1 MQKKSRL
8 EYSIINSSISTI
20 IFILTIGIQ
29 FISRTIFIRFLGI
42 EYLGLNGLFT
52 NILSM
57 LSLAELGVGT
67 SIIFSLYK
75 PLQQEDTATIKAL
88 MHLYKKIY
96 NIIGIAIGII
106 GCLLIPFL
114 PVIVGKDVGIP
125 NIQLLYLLFLANS
138 VFSYFFTY
146 NRSLLNAD
154 QLGYLNVINTFAYLV
169 VATVIQ
175 VFVLYTTGNYALY
188 LLIQIICTV
197 ISNIDISLRVKKR
210 YKHVF
215 QYQEIKK
222 LDKETIKILKQNTI
236 GNLSNKIGSVVVLST
251 DNILISIFV
260 NLAAVGR
267 YSNYVLIVNSIK
279 GIFNQFT
286 NSITASIGSVAVSDD
301 RENGREIFFRH
312 YFINF
317 ILIYFATIVMFLSI
331 QPFIS
336 WWVGSSYQL
345 DNFIFTLIILNF
357 VIGVFRNSAQV
368 FIAAYGLAWIQRW
381 KSVVESI
388 LNIVFSLIFLLIFD
402 MGIAGVILATILSS
416 LTSVSWYEPY
426 VVLKYGI
433 HDRFGKY
440 LFVTL
445 KYCIALGLGILATYP
460 LFSLISATTL
470 LSIILRSLAGIVI
483 GAIVFVILFYRTAE
497 FKFVISIF
505 NSLITKLKKRH

>member
-8 EYSIINSSISTI
+8 EYSIINSSISTV

-29 FISRTIFIRFLGI
+29 FISRTVFIRFLGI

-88 MHLYKKIY
+88 MHLYEKIY
-96 NIIGIAIGII
+96 NMIGIAIAII

-114 PVIVGKDVGIP
+114 PMIVGKDVGIP

-154 QLGYLNVINTFAYLV
+154 QLGYLNVINTFIYLV
-169 VATVIQ
+169 LATVIQ
-175 VFVLYTTGNYALY
+175 VFTLYMTGNYALY
-188 LLIQIICTV
+188 LLIQIGCTV

-215 QYQEIKK
+215 QYPEIIK
-222 LDKETIKILKQNTI
+222 LDKETVTILKQNTI
-236 GNLSNKIGSVVVLST
+236 GNLSNKIGSVVVFST

-279 GIFNQFT
+279 GIFTQFT
-286 NSITASIGSVAVSDD
+286 NSITASIGSIAVSDD
-301 RENGREIFFRH
+301 KKNGREIFFRH

-317 ILIYFATIVMFLSI
+317 SLIYFATIVMFLSI

-336 WWVGSSYQL
+336 WWVGASYQL

-357 VIGVFRNSAQV
+357 VISVFRNSAQV

-388 LNIVFSLIFLLIFD
+388 LNIVFSLVLLLVFD

-426 VVLKYGI
+426 VVLKHGI
-433 HDRFGKY
+433 HEKFSKY
-440 LFVTL
+440 LFITL
-445 KYCIALGLGILATYP
+445 KYCIALALGVLATYP

-470 LSIILRSLAGIVI
+470 LGIILRSLAGISI
-483 GAIVFVILFYRTAE
+483 GAIVFLILFYRTDE
-497 FKFVISIF
+497 FKFIISIF
-505 NSLITKLKKRH
+505 NKLLVKFKRNK